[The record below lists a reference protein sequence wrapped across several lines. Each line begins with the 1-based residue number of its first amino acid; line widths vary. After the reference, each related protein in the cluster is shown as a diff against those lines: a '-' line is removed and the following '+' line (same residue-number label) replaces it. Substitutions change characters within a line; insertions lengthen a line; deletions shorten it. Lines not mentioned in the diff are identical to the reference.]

1 MKQKNTL
8 SETYTLMNG
17 INIPKIGLG
26 TWFIPDDEAA
36 AAVCK
41 AVEIGYRHIDTA
53 QAYENERG
61 IGKGVRDCG
70 ISRQE
75 LFITTKLAAELKTY
89 EEAAQAIT
97 GSLEKMGLDY
107 IDLMLIHSPQ
117 PWTDFRGGDYAAGNR
132 EAWRALEDAYKAG
145 KIRAIG
151 ISNFQE
157 HDIENIL
164 SSCTIKPMVN
174 QLLAHI
180 GNTPANLIEY
190 CRENGILVEAYSPV
204 AHGEILK
211 SEEVRAIAEKYQV
224 TVPQLCIRYDL
235 QLGTLPLPK
244 TANPAHMRENAK
256 VDFEIYKTA
265 ERLWRVQFIS
275 CVQRKIKYSRREK
288 MNRPYIFCHMMTSL
302 DGKIM
307 GSYMNTK
314 EGENAGNVFYNIS
327 FGENPYYKH
336 QGWLSGRVTT
346 DDNFTFYEKPAL
358 DENAPVVPEGDFVAN
373 GNAGMYYVSV
383 DPAGKLGWKS
393 GKLTYVDTHAHVIEV
408 LTGKASN
415 SYKAFLRK
423 LGISYIVAGVETLDY
438 EMTMEKLKKLFG
450 IETLMLGGGG
460 VLNWSFIQA
469 GMCDEVSVV
478 IAPVADGSSKT
489 PALFNA
495 KDEWASDTPVAFEL
509 QSAEIKDGGSV
520 WLRYLVK
527 R

>member
-70 ISRQE
+70 ISRQK

-157 HDIENIL
+157 HDI
-164 SSCTIKPMVN
+164 
-174 QLLAHI
+174 
-180 GNTPANLIEY
+180 
-190 CRENGILVEAYSPV
+190 
-204 AHGEILK
+204 
-211 SEEVRAIAEKYQV
+211 
-224 TVPQLCIRYDL
+224 
-235 QLGTLPLPK
+235 
-244 TANPAHMRENAK
+244 
-256 VDFEIYKTA
+256 
-265 ERLWRVQFIS
+265 
-275 CVQRKIKYSRREK
+275 
-288 MNRPYIFCHMMTSL
+288 
-302 DGKIM
+302 
-307 GSYMNTK
+307 
-314 EGENAGNVFYNIS
+314 
-327 FGENPYYKH
+327 
-336 QGWLSGRVTT
+336 
-346 DDNFTFYEKPAL
+346 
-358 DENAPVVPEGDFVAN
+358 
-373 GNAGMYYVSV
+373 
-383 DPAGKLGWKS
+383 
-393 GKLTYVDTHAHVIEV
+393 
-408 LTGKASN
+408 
-415 SYKAFLRK
+415 
-423 LGISYIVAGVETLDY
+423 
-438 EMTMEKLKKLFG
+438 
-450 IETLMLGGGG
+450 
-460 VLNWSFIQA
+460 QA